1 MAFESTISNQIAK
14 SITRFDHNSVKPLRV
29 SKPELLSVFG
39 EVSFSGSTPEPG
51 EMDGADASN
60 FAHTEDLPF
69 PVLYRG
75 AVTQAMALPKSPG
88 QGSPETMP
96 EYSFNFHCAP
106 ESRWFKLCLATV
118 RTHAECAAILY
129 HPAKAM
135 GQELTGAAADFE
147 GFYT

>member
-1 MAFESTISNQIAK
+1 MEK
-14 SITRFDHNSVKPLRV
+14 EV
-29 SKPELLSVFG
+29 SKGELLDMPLGMPLGGWTEANIRLPSIPVYLD
-39 EVSFSGSTPEPG
+39 STG
-51 EMDGADASN
+51 TATKRYDTRS
-60 FAHTEDLPF
+60 
-69 PVLYRG
+69 
-75 AVTQAMALPKSPG
+75 PKKARRTCG
-88 QGSPETMP
+88 KGSPETMP

-106 ESRWFKLCLATV
+106 ESRWFKLCLPTV